1 MGGDTDMDRAL
12 GCIELRPGLQEIE
25 RQSDC
30 CRAQPL
36 PGLLVITAPQP
47 AAQASA
53 ADRPGFPVALD
64 PQVGKG
70 DAGGGMKQLDGRRYL
85 EEHVGKH
92 GGCQVGDALPASGDG
107 AAGCGPTPDVVSET
121 TGCGA

>member
-12 GCIELRPGLQEIE
+12 GCIELRPGLEQIE
-25 RQSDC
+25 RRADRR
-30 CRAQPL
+30 RAQGL

-47 AAQASA
+47 AAQAFA

-64 PQVGKG
+64 PQIGKG
-70 DAGGGMKQLDGRRYL
+70 GAGGGMKELDGRRDL

-92 GGCQVGDALPASGDG
+92 GVRRSMRCRHLAMGRPVSDQCLVSCPQ
-107 AAGCGPTPDVVSET
+107 AA
-121 TGCGA
+121 CGA